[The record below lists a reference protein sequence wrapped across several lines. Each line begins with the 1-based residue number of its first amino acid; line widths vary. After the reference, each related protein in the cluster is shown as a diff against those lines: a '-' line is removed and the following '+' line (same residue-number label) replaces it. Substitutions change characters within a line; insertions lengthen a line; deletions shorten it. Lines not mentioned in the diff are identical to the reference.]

1 MIKRKEIPEK
11 LMRELRSSV
20 ILAGSLIG
28 RFGEVCFSH
37 PGGCDIGSRPID
49 LHINSFKKL
58 GVNVEENSSKIKCR
72 CDKIK
77 ATKIHL
83 DFPSVGATENII
95 LASVMVDGEVIIENA
110 AMEPEIVDLQNFLNK
125 MGAKIEGAGTNI
137 IKING
142 VKELKPVSY
151 NIMPDRIEA
160 GTMLVATAITS
171 GEVLVK
177 NIVPEH
183 ISAIINKL
191 EEIGCN
197 LDINSKAILIKAP
210 RKLKNTEI
218 KTLPYPGFPTD
229 MQPIF
234 SSLLCTTKGISIVS
248 ENIFESRYKY
258 INELKRMG
266 AKVTIE
272 GKTLIIMGRKRLNSA
287 VVDATDLRGG
297 AAMVL
302 AGLNANGK
310 TVVRNIEYI
319 LRGYENFDK
328 KLQELGANISKKEGE
343 FFEKEKRTRY
353 KY

>member
-1 MIKRKEIPEK
+1 
-11 LMRELRSSV
+11 MRELRSSV

-28 RFGEVCFSH
+28 RFGEACFTH

-95 LASVMVDGEVIIENA
+95 LASVLVDGEVIIENA
-110 AMEPEIVDLQNFLNK
+110 AMEPEIIDLQKFLNK
-125 MGAKIEGAGTNI
+125 MGANIEGAGTNI
-137 IKING
+137 IKIVG
-142 VKELKPVSY
+142 VRELKQVSY

-160 GTMLVATAITS
+160 GTMLAAAAITS
-171 GEVLVK
+171 GEILVK
-177 NIVPEH
+177 NLIPEH

-191 EEIGCN
+191 EEIDCKM
-197 LDINSKAILIKAP
+197 DISNKTILIKAP
-210 RKLKNTEI
+210 KKLKNTEI

-234 SSLLCTTKGISIVS
+234 SSLLCVSKGISIVN

-258 INELKRMG
+258 VNELKRMG
-266 AKVTIE
+266 AKVNIE
-272 GKTLIIMGRKRLNSA
+272 GKTLIITGRRKLNPSI
-287 VVDATDLRGG
+287 VEATDLRGG
-297 AAMVL
+297 AAMIL

-310 TVVRNIEYI
+310 TIVRNIEYI
-319 LRGYENFDK
+319 LRGYEDFDT
-328 KLQELGANISKKEGE
+328 KLQKLGANISKKEGE
-343 FFEKEKRTRY
+343 FFEKEKGKRCELRS
-353 KY
+353 